1 MNLRLSLLLCLGA
14 TACATAPA
22 PSTPTATSAASE
34 SGPAPTPGN
43 PLALPTHF
51 VEDRFY
57 VVPVT
62 SDGQKLEL
70 FTDTG
75 GGLFITEGAA
85 ERLKLATEEVSTPE
99 SPTGKAAMA
108 RLPAFRPGEGIP
120 SVELGD
126 GRVPVAPAAMT
137 RQLQAMGLVSDG
149 MLGQAW
155 FAMRVWTFDYPG
167 GKLWWRA
174 RGDVPAVDE
183 RHRVPLGFRKSAMGA
198 RETHFPRIQLQVDG
212 ETLDLLFDT
221 GATVSLTDKALQAL
235 GDGRP
240 VARATSF
247 ITRSTFERWRQRH
260 PDWRV
265 IENADKVLPDSALIE
280 VPAVE
285 LAGHT
290 VGPVWFTTRPDKN
303 FHQFMSQFM
312 DQRVEGALG
321 GSALRFFR
329 VTVDYPNEVA
339 LFERAP

>member
-22 PSTPTATSAASE
+22 PSTPAAASAPSA
-34 SGPAPTPGN
+34 SGPTPTPGN
-43 PLALPTHF
+43 PIALPTWF

-62 SDGQKLEL
+62 TDGQKLEL

-75 GGLFITEGAA
+75 GGLFITEGAVK
-85 ERLKLATEEVSTPE
+85 RLNLATEEVSTEE
-99 SPTGKAAMA
+99 SPTGKVSLAS
-108 RLPAFRPGEGIP
+108 LPAFRPGEGIP
-120 SVELGD
+120 PVEVRD
-126 GRVPVAPAAMT
+126 GRLPVAPEAMT
-137 RQLQAMGLVSDG
+137 RKLQEDGLVSDG

-155 FAMRVWTFDYPG
+155 FGMRVWTFDYPG

-174 RGDVPAVDE
+174 RGDVPQVDE
-183 RHRVPLGFRKSAMGA
+183 RHHVPLGFRMSAMGA
-198 RETHFPRIQLQVDG
+198 RETHFPRIQVQVDG

-221 GATVSLTDKALQAL
+221 GASVSLTDEARQAL

-240 VARATSF
+240 AARATSF
-247 ITRSTFERWRQRH
+247 ITRSTFERWRQKH

-265 IENADKVLPDSALIE
+265 IENADKVLPNSALIE

-290 VGPVWFTTRPDKN
+290 VGPVWFTTRPDRN

-312 DQRVEGALG
+312 DRKVEGALG

-329 VTVDYPNEVA
+329 VTVDYPNAVA
-339 LFERAP
+339 VFERAP